1 MFKPI
6 FHILFRMPFPDDR
19 GILVTYSGGLGNQIW
34 QVAAGF
40 AAARAHGCPLYLP
53 QNPIENN
60 KHNRFRQDYRNTVFS
75 RLGERLEMPVGGAV
89 VMAEAAGW
97 VRHTCPGFEEW
108 RPHDIQPGTIMTS
121 YYQYYPG
128 ISRFND
134 ELRELFL
141 EGLGEQLNYVRY
153 AFNPNTT
160 FAFLHIR
167 RGDYLNAP
175 NFHYI
180 QPIEYYRWCIAD
192 LLRKRPD
199 ISRIL
204 IFTDDVGWARR
215 HAFFKRKIFQS
226 VDIPNELES
235 LALMSCCGGGAIC
248 ANSTFSWWGAFLTGS
263 ENVYVPER
271 WIAEPIVCLF
281 PNTWAIVSSE
291 MYRTEIQSNDTVF
304 VTLTDAGY
312 FEKAKRTIRETRERG
327 GWGGDIVL
335 ITVNF
340 IASGTD
346 AEFMRK
352 YRVQEFPVQHINT
365 DRLVAELQA
374 TPIKAMP
381 DGRHFGKLTQWDKI
395 YSFSPFFRRW
405 RRVAFLDAGIR
416 ILDSV
421 QPLLNLQWEGRFLA
435 PDDSEPFDNG
445 NRFRCQLDL
454 EANPAVLTE
463 LLTEYPQSILDE
475 KYFLNCMYVYDTSLL
490 DSVKMDDMILAMN
503 KYPISLCN
511 EMGIMNL
518 IITFKHRLW
527 SAFPHRTSEGKYLF
541 GWNERNYP
549 EGPTWES
556 FHFMKYP
563 ATV

>member
-1 MFKPI
+1 MSALTEKG
-6 FHILFRMPFPDDR
+6 L
-19 GILVTYSGGLGNQIW
+19 LVQYRGGLGNQLWIL
-34 QVAAGF
+34 
-40 AAARAHGCPLYLP
+40 AAAFSRARPLYLP
-53 QNPIENN
+53 ENPVENN
-60 KHNRFRQDYRNTVFS
+60 PHNRFQQDYRNTVFS
-75 RLGERLEMPVGGAV
+75 HIGRRLEISAKS
-89 VMAEAAGW
+89 ATSIW
-97 VRHTCPGFEEW
+97 VPENIINTDDSIYWNNIHIDYNRLIL
-108 RPHDIQPGTIMTS
+108 D
-121 YYQYYPG
+121 
-128 ISRFND
+128 
-134 ELRELFL
+134 
-141 EGLGEQLNYVRY
+141 GLVEQLNYVRPV
-153 AFNPNTT
+153 FKPSERT
-160 FAFLHIR
+160 AFLHIKR
-167 RGDYLNAP
+167 SGPSLD
-175 NFHYI
+175 
-180 QPIEYYRWCIAD
+180 YYRYCIKD
-192 LLRKRPD
+192 LLHKNPN
-199 ISRIL
+199 INKIYVFSN
-204 IFTDDVGWARR
+204 DDGWLGR
-215 HAFFKRKIFQS
+215 HSFFQGPLFQKMNM
-226 VDIPNELES
+226 PNELET
-235 LALMSCCGGGAIC
+235 LALMSCCKGGAIC
-248 ANSTFSWWGAFLTGS
+248 AESKLSWWGAYLSKANT
-263 ENVYVPER
+263 VY
-271 WIAEPIVCLF
+271 F
-281 PNTWAIVSSE
+281 PTLNTRLCPDTWFIVSPE
-291 MYRTEIQSNDTVF
+291 MYRTEIQSVDTVF

-312 FEKAKRTIRETRERG
+312 FEKAKRTIQETRERG

-340 IASGTD
+340 IAAAVD

-365 DRLVAELQA
+365 DGLVAALRA

-421 QPLLNLQWEGRFLA
+421 QPLLDLQWEGRFLA

-475 KYFLNCMYVYDTSLL
+475 KYFLNCIYVYDTTIL

-503 KYPISLCN
+503 AYPISLCN

-518 IITFKHRLW
+518 IVTFKHRLW

-563 ATV
+563 ATAG

>member
-1 MFKPI
+1 MVI
-6 FHILFRMPFPDDR
+6 PDNK
-19 GILVTYSGGLGNQIW
+19 GILIQYRGGLGNQLF
-34 QVAAGF
+34 QLATAFTAAQTYG
-40 AAARAHGCPLYLP
+40 RPLYLP
-53 QNPIENN
+53 QNPASNN
-60 KHNRFRQDYRNTVFS
+60 PHNRFQQDYRNTVFS
-75 RLGERLEMPVGGAV
+75 RLGERLEITDVET
-89 VMAEAAGW
+89 AEAILN
-97 VRHTCPGFEEW
+97 VESSQYLPF
-108 RPHDIQPGTIMTS
+108 DKIQTEFRRLI
-121 YYQYYPG
+121 
-128 ISRFND
+128 
-134 ELRELFL
+134 L
-141 EGLGEQLNYVRY
+141 EGLSEQLEYVQTVFKPSDR
-153 AFNPNTT
+153 T
-160 FAFLHIR
+160 AFLHIR
-167 RGDYLNAP
+167 HNNCRLP
-175 NFHYI
+175 L
-180 QPIEYYRWCIAD
+180 QYYRWCIAD
-192 LLRKRPD
+192 LLRRRPD
-199 ISRIL
+199 IDRIF
-204 IFTDDVGWARR
+204 IFSDDIGWVQR
-215 HAFFKRKIFQS
+215 HAFFSRPLFQ
-226 VDIPNELES
+226 IMNMPNELET

-248 ANSTFSWWGAFLTGS
+248 ANSTFSLWGAFLSGS
-263 ENVYVPER
+263 EIIYAPSDS
-271 WIAEPIVCLF
+271 
-281 PNTWAIVSSE
+281 NTELIPSTWTCVRPE
-291 MYRTEIQSNDTVF
+291 MYRTEIQSADTVF

-312 FEKAKRTIRETRERG
+312 FDKAKRTIQETRGRG

-340 IASGTD
+340 IAAGTD

-365 DRLVAELQA
+365 DALVAALRA

-475 KYFLNCMYVYDTSLL
+475 KYFLNCMYVYDTAIL
-490 DSVKMDDMILAMN
+490 DSVKMDDMIAAMN
-503 KYPISLCN
+503 AYPISLCN

-518 IITFKHRLW
+518 IVTFKHRLW

-563 ATV
+563 ATT